1 MSYNLVDVY
10 DAANEQLVLEQVLC
24 KTVNYKTTFY
34 IDRGLLFPR
43 NAQNLRRVLK
53 LEKTSTLNLDNF
65 WYHKTPLKGIIDAC
79 LHYKVLNKPFLNTC
93 IQDQYIDKEFESCD
107 AKLFD
112 SITRLF
118 YKYVVPKLYRN
129 GNSCS
134 YNRFYYYNGCNEKN
148 AYIFSHADISTF
160 ETKQFDDRITDCTKC
175 ENKDVWYHTT
185 MYHNFAPETRLEDD
199 SRSVK
204 AHLKDVISRYFT
216 VQNYTLKFKQ
226 VNVFRKT
233 SVMTIVCTAEFFK
246 APLPKLSLRM
256 QFR

>member
-10 DAANEQLVLEQVLC
+10 DAANEKLVLEQVLC
-24 KTVNYKTTFY
+24 KTVDHKTIFY
-34 IDRGLLFPR
+34 IDRGLLFPEK
-43 NAQNLRRVLK
+43 AQNLRRVLK
-53 LEKTSTLNLDNF
+53 LETSTKNLDNF

-79 LHYKVLNKPFLNTC
+79 LHHKVLNKSFLNTC
-93 IQDQYIDKEFESCD
+93 IQDQYIDKEFENCD
-107 AKLFD
+107 SMLFE

-129 GNSCS
+129 EDSCFCNKLYHYS
-134 YNRFYYYNGCNEKN
+134 GCNQRHMYN
-148 AYIFSHADISTF
+148 FSHADMSTF
-160 ETKQFDDRITDCTKC
+160 ETKKYGDKTTECIKC
-175 ENKDVWYHTT
+175 EKRNVWYHTT
-185 MYHNFAPETRLEDD
+185 IYNRYAGEIRLEDD
-199 SRSVK
+199 SRLVR
-204 AHLKDVISRYFT
+204 AHLKDVISRYFA

-246 APLPKLSLRM
+246 VPPPKLSLRM